1 MQVDVRVQQLLQR
14 YAQAM
19 LSYRAQSAACNRV
32 HMLEQ
37 RIARWLLECHDRAD
51 ADTFPVTHKF
61 LAMNLGVRRP
71 SVTLVAQSLQQNGL
85 TWLIHD
91 GSDFGLA
98 GVA

>member
-1 MQVDVRVQQLLQR
+1 
-14 YAQAM
+14 
-19 LSYRAQSAACNRV
+19 
-32 HMLEQ
+32 
-37 RIARWLLECHDRAD
+37 
-51 ADTFPVTHKF
+51 
-61 LAMNLGVRRP
+61 VRRP